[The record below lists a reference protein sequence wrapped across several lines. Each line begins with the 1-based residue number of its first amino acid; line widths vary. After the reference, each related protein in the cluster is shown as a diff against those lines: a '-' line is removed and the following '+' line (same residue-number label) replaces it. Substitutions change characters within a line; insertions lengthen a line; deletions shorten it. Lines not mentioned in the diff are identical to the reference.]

1 MSKLIKGVHHIALE
15 CDTLERYEETI
26 KFYTEILGMEILRSW
41 GEGTSAGVMIDAG
54 NSIMEIFA
62 KGEKLPQGAIKH
74 FAFETDDVKA
84 CLDAVRAAG
93 YQVTTEAKDQII
105 QSDPNFPITFGFC
118 IGPVGEEIEF
128 FTER

>member
-15 CDTLERYEETI
+15 CDTLESYEETVT
-26 KFYTEILGMEILRSW
+26 FYRDVLGLDVVRSW
-41 GEGTSAGVMIDAG
+41 GEGTGAGIMLDAG
-54 NSIMEIFA
+54 NSILEIFA

-93 YQVTTEAKDQII
+93 YPVTREATEQTIP
-105 QSDPNFPITFGFC
+105 SEVPFPITFGFC

>member
-15 CDTLERYEETI
+15 CDTLESYDETV
-26 KFYTEILGMEILRSW
+26 KFYTQVLELPVLRSW
-41 GEGTSAGVMIDAG
+41 GEGAGAGIMIDAG
-54 NSIMEIFA
+54 NSILEIFA

-74 FAFETDDVKA
+74 FAFETDDVQA

-93 YQVTTEAKDQII
+93 YKVTREATEQVIPSET
-105 QSDPNFPITFGFC
+105 PFPITFGFC